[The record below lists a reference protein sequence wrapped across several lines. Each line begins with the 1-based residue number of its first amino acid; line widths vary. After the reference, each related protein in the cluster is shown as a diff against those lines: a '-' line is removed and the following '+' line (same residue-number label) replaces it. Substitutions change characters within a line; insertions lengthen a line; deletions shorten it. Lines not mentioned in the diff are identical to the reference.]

1 MVSLFFS
8 FVEDGTE
15 GESTSKK
22 RKTKNA
28 MKLIKTNRQ
37 GVWKELRRLQKQ
49 EQQKVRNKYDKP
61 NFMSSVGKT
70 TAV

>member
-8 FVEDGTE
+8 FVEDDTE

-49 EQQKVRNKYDKP
+49 QQEKVRNKYDKP

-70 TAV
+70 KAV